1 MSHVYLSHVT
11 DMHTYMCRVGA
22 FNDKFSRHTL
32 PHTLTHT
39 HTHIHTYTQKYTHT
53 LSCTHT
59 HARTHA
65 CTHKHTQRTC
75 VGLEPSTTILSFQ
88 GPVTCPTSAR
98 VCVYIHMSTIN
109 YTRKNTH
116 THRHTYVH
124 SIPTSCHVPHFY
136 GCVCVCGF
144 TCVCV

>member
-1 MSHVYLSHVT
+1 MSHVHLSHVT

-39 HTHIHTYTQKYTHT
+39 HTHIHTYTQKYAHT

-59 HARTHA
+59 HTR
-65 CTHKHTQRTC
+65 THKHTQRTC
-75 VGLEPSTTILSFQ
+75 AGLEPSTTILSFQ

-98 VCVYIHMSTIN
+98 VCVYIHMSTID

-116 THRHTYVH
+116 THRHTQTHIRTFHSNVLSRAPLLCVCTCVWVYV
-124 SIPTSCHVPHFY
+124 
-136 GCVCVCGF
+136 CVCV
-144 TCVCV
+144 